1 MIDTASV
8 LNFTNI
14 PSSQEVNALN
24 KTSDHYIY
32 QLAVKN
38 TLSHVVW
45 LMQINQITEDIGK
58 NLINMID
65 SKDRDNFY
73 IAILAI
79 EQITEA

>member
-1 MIDTASV
+1 MINT
-8 LNFTNI
+8 
-14 PSSQEVNALN
+14 
-24 KTSDHYIY
+24 KTEDPYIY
-32 QLAVKN
+32 QLAVNN
-38 TLSHVVW
+38 TLDYVVW

-65 SKDRDNFY
+65 SKDHDNFY

>member
-1 MIDTASV
+1 MIDT
-8 LNFTNI
+8 
-14 PSSQEVNALN
+14 
-24 KTSDHYIY
+24 KTEDPYIY
-32 QLAVKN
+32 QLAVNN
-38 TLSHVVW
+38 TLDYVVW

>member
-1 MIDTASV
+1 MIDT
-8 LNFTNI
+8 
-14 PSSQEVNALN
+14 
-24 KTSDHYIY
+24 KTEDPYIY
-32 QLAVKN
+32 QLAVNN
-38 TLSHVVW
+38 TLDHVVW